1 MILTEAD
8 LRRKNKTTSA
18 LSESL
23 LPIPGTQL
31 YEQIIKKH
39 QNNDEKFKE
48 ELEVYK
54 TVSFSPFLTLVTTFK
69 ILAIKCSLFSARF
82 G

>member
-1 MILTEAD
+1 MIITETD

-48 ELEVYK
+48 ELEVYNSLIYSYFK
-54 TVSFSPFLTLVTTFK
+54 FWLHLLK
-69 ILAIKCSLFSARF
+69 ILVIKCSLFNARF

>member
-1 MILTEAD
+1 MILTETD

-48 ELEVYK
+48 ELEV
-54 TVSFSPFLTLVTTFK
+54 
-69 ILAIKCSLFSARF
+69 
-82 G
+82 

>member
-31 YEQIIKKH
+31 FEQIIKKH